1 MKLASQSRK
10 RGKHMLSLKS
20 LLRRADNMLRGGLRE
35 NIVFL
40 HLPKCGGT
48 SINHAINC
56 HYQTLDFRT
65 DNCSVSLSAPAS
77 SNVVKLMNQTDYPY
91 DTTDDYPI
99 LKLREHLLLYFLS
112 LQTNRYFSGHFPFSE
127 TAYRE
132 FHGKH
137 AFITVL
143 RDPVK
148 RWISSYF
155 FNRHKDSDHRKI
167 EQDITMH
174 LRSPFGQS
182 QGYEY
187 VKFLGG
193 ANKAGDYTSR
203 QAIDRA
209 KRNLHKFDVV
219 GFIEYQEDFLDQFEN
234 RFGVRLKL
242 EKKNW
247 NPASESY
254 RKSIVTE
261 EIEEKIKTICKPD
274 RELYQYALD
283 NFVKASH

>member
-1 MKLASQSRK
+1 
-10 RGKHMLSLKS
+10 MLLLKS
-20 LLRRADNMLRGGLRE
+20 LFKRAYNTFHGCLKDN
-35 NIVFL
+35 ICFL
-40 HLPKCGGT
+40 HIPKCGGM
-48 SINHAINC
+48 SIRDAVSSC
-56 HYQTLDFRT
+56 YRTLDIRK
-65 DNCSVSLSAPAS
+65 DLYLVSIDSVAS
-77 SNVVKLMNQTDYPY
+77 SNVAKMIHQTNYPY
-91 DTTDDYPI
+91 DTNDDYPL
-99 LKLREHLLLYFLS
+99 LKIRENVLLYFIA
-112 LQTNRYFSGHFPFSE
+112 QKRTKYICGHFTFSE
-127 TAYRE
+127 IAYRE

-219 GFIEYQEDFLDQFEN
+219 GFIEYQEDFLNRFEN

-242 EKKNW
+242 EQRNR

-261 EIEEKIKTICKPD
+261 EIEEKIKAISGPD
-274 RELYQYALD
+274 REVYQYAVD
-283 NFVKASH
+283 NFVKADRQYRK

>member
-1 MKLASQSRK
+1 M
-10 RGKHMLSLKS
+10 
-20 LLRRADNMLRGGLRE
+20 DY
-35 NIVFL
+35 
-40 HLPKCGGT
+40 GT

-56 HYQTLDFRT
+56 HYQTLDLRT

-77 SNVVKLMNQTDYPY
+77 SSVVKLMNQTDYPY

-112 LQTNRYFSGHFPFSE
+112 LQTNRYISGHFPFSE
-127 TAYRE
+127 IAYRE
-132 FHGKH
+132 FHGKY

-155 FNRHKDSDHRKI
+155 FNSNKDSNHRKI
-167 EQDITMH
+167 EEDITTH
-174 LRSPFGQS
+174 LRSAFGRS

-193 ANKAGDYTSR
+193 ANKSGEYTSG
-203 QAIDRA
+203 QSIDQA

-219 GFIEYQEDFLDQFEN
+219 GFIEYQEDFLNQFEN

-242 EKKNW
+242 EQRNR
-247 NPASESY
+247 NPASEAY

-261 EIEEKIKTICKPD
+261 EIEEKIKAICGPD
-274 RELYQYALD
+274 REVYQYAAD
-283 NFVKASH
+283 NFVKADRQYRK